1 MNCLKDVEGA
11 PSALKRANVPLKG
24 IELCT
29 LILGT
34 LPYTLV
40 CTYWS
45 KKETNIFLTDPTK
58 LDNELMAL
66 EPHVKQTQKL
76 IQSVKSN

>member
-1 MNCLKDVEGA
+1 MNIYLALMTCLKYVEGA
-11 PSALKRANVPLKG
+11 PSALERDDVPLKG

-40 CTYWS
+40 
-45 KKETNIFLTDPTK
+45 
-58 LDNELMAL
+58 
-66 EPHVKQTQKL
+66 
-76 IQSVKSN
+76 